1 MFEYIDMGILIIIIS
16 ILLSLLLMKIL
27 FRFVSMPKFLK
38 VLIIIIAIVF
48 NSYLIYDY
56 INENERG
63 IINKSNNYYV
73 SGVVLKSTP
82 SINKL
87 QINITSKN
95 IKLPNDQSTIL
106 VEVKKS
112 TAIRENKSGT
122 YSVISLNDIKQGD
135 VVKVYCNTAKLG
147 KEENQ
152 IEAKKIIKI
161 NNKNK

>member
-48 NSYLIYDY
+48 NGYLVYDY
-56 INENERG
+56 INENESG
-63 IINKSNNYYV
+63 IVSQKTNYYV
-73 SGVVLKSTP
+73 SGVVLKCTP
-82 SINKL
+82 SINKV
-87 QINITSKN
+87 QINVTNKN

-112 TAIRENKSGT
+112 TAIRENKNGT
-122 YSVISLNDIKQGD
+122 YEVINLNDISQGD
-135 VVKVYCNTAKLG
+135 VVTVYCDSTKFN
-147 KEENQ
+147 KEKNQ
-152 IEAKKIIKI
+152 ISAKKIIKM
-161 NNKNK
+161 NK